1 MPQIIKFA
9 TFEIRDLIDYVFKL
23 SSWRDDSS
31 FGSGI
36 SIFFFSWNNISF
48 VFYIRSGKYQE
59 SLFKKS

>member
-1 MPQIIKFA
+1 MPQIVKFA

-36 SIFFFSWNNISF
+36 SIFFFSWNNISL
-48 VFYIRSGKYQE
+48 VFYIRSGKY
-59 SLFKKS
+59 